1 MQGEKTV
8 FGLLLLFI
16 PVCVVKQT
24 QHKQDIDNFI
34 DGSTDGSIDNSIDG
48 LILFDRYIDKFVDGI
63 EVAY

>member
-1 MQGEKTV
+1 MV

-48 LILFDRYIDKFVDGI
+48 LILLMGI
-63 EVAY
+63 QISLWMEQKLHTD